1 MLQKTFPSAG
11 EALFISAE
19 SIDISE
25 SNKTDL
31 IRNNINDSG
40 AVLVDCLLDQ

>member
-11 EALFISAE
+11 LFISAE